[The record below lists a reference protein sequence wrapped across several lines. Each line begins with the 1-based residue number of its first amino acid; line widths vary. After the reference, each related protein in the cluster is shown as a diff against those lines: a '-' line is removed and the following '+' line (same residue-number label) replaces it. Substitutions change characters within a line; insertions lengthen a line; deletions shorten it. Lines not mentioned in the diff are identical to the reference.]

1 MNDSATAAQS
11 TNAPL
16 SENQYVKELFS
27 IMRDNGRDTSG
38 LSALLG
44 HVSEMETFVKNAE
57 DKISVMKD
65 QLAEMK
71 EIQSHPVKTALQKAI
86 KSLEHTVSVMKDQ
99 IGKLKSQII
108 DGCKSAVTAFKE
120 NGIAALNNLAKF
132 FRVKPLLSAINNNA
146 TRDIGVS
153 NDAIS
158 RINEY
163 AKQYHTA
170 GRAVKNIG
178 RMFTGKDPIDD
189 VKQAGV
195 IAKTL
200 SAPYRANIAIQNGI
214 KKAVGKAADA
224 IDELDL
230 AATVKQAERTR
241 ERKPSLLGNLAAKK
255 EIVAQKKLEI
265 PTPERAKTAGLEV

>member
-27 IMRDNGRDTSG
+27 IMQDNGRDTSG

-57 DKISVMKD
+57 EKISVMKD

-71 EIQSHPVKTALQKAI
+71 EIQNHPVKTALRKAI

-99 IGKLKSQII
+99 IGKLKSQIT

-120 NGIAALNNLAKF
+120 NGISALNNLAKF

-153 NDAIS
+153 KDAIS

-170 GRAVKNIG
+170 GRAIKNIG

-224 IDELDL
+224 IDELDA
-230 AATVKQAERTR
+230 AATVKQAERMR